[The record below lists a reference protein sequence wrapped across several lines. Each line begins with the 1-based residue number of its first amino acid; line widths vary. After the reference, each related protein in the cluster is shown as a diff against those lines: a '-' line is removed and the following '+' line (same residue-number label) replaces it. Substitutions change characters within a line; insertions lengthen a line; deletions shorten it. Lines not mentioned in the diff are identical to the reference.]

1 MPQIMSS
8 EAINSFAQQG
18 LVELINRIQHW
29 APDMTMVGKSQLAAP
44 IKSAGVVLS
53 QPTNSTTPSSGLAR
67 MDSLDKINALGSN
80 FIFENNRYFSF
91 FSKISFYITWRF
103 PNSN

>member
-1 MPQIMSS
+1 
-8 EAINSFAQQG
+8 
-18 LVELINRIQHW
+18 
-29 APDMTMVGKSQLAAP
+29 MTMVGKSQLAAP

-80 FIFENNRYFSF
+80 FIFENND
-91 FSKISFYITWRF
+91 TF
-103 PNSN
+103 PFVQRSHFI